1 MLRNGNDENFKAKES
16 LRGKCLRVPARK
28 QTAVMKKQL
37 TTRANSYEFFSK
49 KSSQSTN
56 DSTRLMLVAVE
67 LAFPENIGSLIRI
80 AGNIGCEKVIFIC
93 EQSNFK
99 SKKIQRAAT
108 NNAYMNIPFEFCSE
122 KE

>member
-16 LRGKCLRVPARK
+16 LRGKCLGAPARK

-49 KSSQSTN
+49 KSPQSTN
-56 DSTRLMLVAVE
+56 DSTRIVLVAAE

-80 AGNIGCEKVIFIC
+80 AGNIGCEKVIFTG

-99 SKKIQRAAT
+99 SKKIQRLPLT
-108 NNAYMNIPFEFCSE
+108 MPT
-122 KE
+122 